1 MGRNVTLRQL
11 RAFLAVARERSFT
24 RAAAQL
30 HVTQSAL
37 TVAIKALETELGL
50 KLLDRST
57 RSVTT
62 TLHGERFLTLAERML
77 EEMEQ
82 ALDDLQAHARRER
95 GLVVVAAT
103 ASLVSHA
110 LAPALGVLNRRH
122 PGILVRIHEENTGGA
137 TRRLLGGEADI
148 ALTTLLEPDPAM
160 DAVPLLRDRFGLCCP
175 PGHALLDGAGPLDWA
190 ALRDQPLLSLGSESG
205 IRALLERRAPP
216 WLAQP
221 RSRHEVSSVGGLRSL
236 IRQGIGVAALPALAA
251 LPMREEGLA
260 FRPLAP
266 SVHRTVYLARRQGR
280 TPTPATS
287 ALVALLLDQ
296 VALLA
301 DESIEALAVPEDL
314 RRLGFG

>member
-1 MGRNVTLRQL
+1 MSRNVTLRQL
-11 RAFLAVARERSFT
+11 RAFLSVARERSFT

-37 TVAIKALETELGL
+37 TISIKSLETELGL

-57 RSVTT
+57 RSVTP
-62 TLHGERFLTLAERML
+62 TLHGDRFLTLAERML

-122 PGILVRIHEENTGGA
+122 PGILVRILEANTGGA
-137 TRRLLGGEADI
+137 TRRLLSGEVDI

-160 DAVPLLRDRFGLCCP
+160 DAVPLLRDRFGVVCP
-175 PGHALLDGAGPLDWA
+175 PGHPLLDGTVPLDWT

-205 IRALLERRAPP
+205 IRALLERQAPP
-216 WLAQP
+216 WLAYP
-221 RSRHEVSSVGGLRSL
+221 RARHEVSSVGGLRSL

-251 LPMREEGLA
+251 QPMREDGLG

-266 SVHRTVYLARRQGR
+266 AICRTVYLARRQGR
-280 TPTPATS
+280 SPTPATA
-287 ALVALLLDQ
+287 ALVALLVDQ

-301 DESIEALAVPEDL
+301 DESIEALVDLDEL
-314 RRLGFG
+314 RRLGFA

>member
-1 MGRNVTLRQL
+1 MSCNVTLRQL
-11 RAFLAVARERSFT
+11 RAFLTVARERSFT

-37 TVAIKALETELGL
+37 TVSIKSLEAELGL

-57 RSVTT
+57 RSVTP

-122 PGILVRIHEENTGGA
+122 PGILVRILEANTGEA
-137 TRRLLGGEADI
+137 TRRLLSGEADI
-148 ALTTLLEPDPAM
+148 ILTTLLEPDPAM
-160 DAVPLLRDRFGLCCP
+160 DAVPLLRDRFGVACA
-175 PGHALLDGAGPLDWA
+175 PGHKLLAGAGPLDWS

-205 IRALLERRAPP
+205 IRALLERQAPS
-216 WLAQP
+216 WLAHP
-221 RSRHEVSSVGGLRSL
+221 RARHEVSSVGGLRSL

-251 LPMREEGLA
+251 LPMREDGLG

-266 SVHRTVYLARRQGR
+266 AVYRTVYLARRQGR
-280 TPTPATS
+280 SPTPATS

-301 DESIEALAVPEDL
+301 DETIEALAVPEEL
-314 RRLGFG
+314 RRMGFG